1 LRKPQ
6 GGKLSASAPG
16 LSDDF
21 TKDRMGVQW
30 SFHAP
35 KRDEGSGRAMALAAD
50 HRGERS
56 FSSGSS
62 PLTCLVGDRGYEAEV
77 SIDLTGK
84 VEAGLLLFYNYK
96 AFVGVGFTPEKLKI
110 YEYSEELPWAAVPHQ
125 ARSLRLRITNDEN
138 VVTWHYS
145 HDEGQTG
152 SAMAHGW
159 RFRAS
164 ITMFLAVF
172 SACVWAVC
180 RGRGRGETARFSISG
195 EGGEDWRAR
204 RALPLRQM
212 IFPSDSHR
220 SSIGLS

>member
-1 LRKPQ
+1 
-6 GGKLSASAPG
+6 
-16 LSDDF
+16 
-21 TKDRMGVQW
+21 
-30 SFHAP
+30 
-35 KRDEGSGRAMALAAD
+35 MALAAD

-125 ARSLRLRITNDEN
+125 ARSLRLRVTNDEN

-159 RFRAS
+159 SFGHPSQCFWRLSQPSFGLYVA
-164 ITMFLAVF
+164 
-172 SACVWAVC
+172 
-180 RGRGRGETARFSISG
+180 G
-195 EGGEDWRAR
+195 EGEAKLRDFRYRAR
-204 RALPLRQM
+204 VK
-212 IFPSDSHR
+212 
-220 SSIGLS
+220 IGGRDAHCHCGK